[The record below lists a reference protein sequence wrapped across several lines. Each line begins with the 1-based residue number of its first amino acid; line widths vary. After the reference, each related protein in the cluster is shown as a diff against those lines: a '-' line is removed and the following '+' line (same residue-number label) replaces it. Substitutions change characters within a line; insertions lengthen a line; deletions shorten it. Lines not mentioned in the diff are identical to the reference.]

1 MTLMSGL
8 RKRCPPAP
16 QYQIFYF
23 FPHVYIFTLQY
34 QNAALS
40 SLVMTETELLKR
52 YTTRPTI
59 QPQTLNSIIAV
70 AFLSADIK
78 IEHFWWYSFL
88 CCCGAKRS
96 ALILCISPLYRLKYF
111 IRLLTTTLKS
121 QQ

>member
-8 RKRCPPAP
+8 RKCCPPAP

-23 FPHVYIFTLQY
+23 FSPCVHIFTLQY
-34 QNAALS
+34 QKAALS
-40 SLVMTETELLKR
+40 SLVMTETELLKC
-52 YTTRPTI
+52 YTTRSTI
-59 QPQTLNSIIAV
+59 QPQTLIIAI

-78 IEHFWWYSFL
+78 IEQFWWYSFL